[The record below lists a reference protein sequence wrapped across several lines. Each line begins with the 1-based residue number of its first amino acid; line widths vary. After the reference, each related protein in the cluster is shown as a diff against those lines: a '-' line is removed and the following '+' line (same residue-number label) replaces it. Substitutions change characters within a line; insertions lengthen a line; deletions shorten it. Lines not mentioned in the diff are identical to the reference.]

1 VAAAV
6 SVPERNPEPDSE
18 PDPEPA
24 PEPAGPAP
32 VVRILIALASIALGL
47 AIVFAVPE
55 LRHGVSLALAG
66 KLSELRHYV
75 RSLGV
80 GGAACL
86 FGLLL
91 VHAVIFYP
99 SEILNATAGFV
110 YGFIPGTAF
119 ALFGW
124 LISGSIT
131 YYLGRQLARP
141 VLTALLGQKFT
152 RLEALAKRGGTRLL
166 LAGRLIPIV
175 PFSLLG
181 YAAGAAR
188 VPFMRF
194 AWTSVVGFLPLTA
207 AVAYL
212 GAHAQKLSL
221 SDPAVWVIVA
231 VVIGLLA
238 ASWLVPMRQS
248 VESHSGADS
257 SSSRGDGEDLRDA
270 DRA

>member
-6 SVPERNPEPDSE
+6 SVPDRDPEPDLE
-18 PDPEPA
+18 PDPEPD
-24 PEPAGPAP
+24 PELAGPAR
-32 VVRILIALASIALGL
+32 VTRILIALASIALGL

-55 LRHGVSLALAG
+55 LRHGVSLALDG

-86 FGLLL
+86 FGLVL
-91 VHAVIFYP
+91 VHAVIWYP

-110 YGFIPGTAF
+110 YGFLPGTAF

-124 LISGSIT
+124 LISGAIT
-131 YYLGRQLARP
+131 YWLGRQLARP
-141 VLTALLGQKFT
+141 VLIALLGHRFT
-152 RLEALAKRGGTRLL
+152 RLEAVARRGGTRLL

-188 VPFMRF
+188 VPFVRF

-212 GAHAQKLSL
+212 GSRAQKLSL
-221 SDPAVWVIVA
+221 SDPTVWVVVA
-231 VVIGLLA
+231 VVIVLLA
-238 ASWLVPMRQS
+238 ASRLVPIRQPA
-248 VESHSGADS
+248 E
-257 SSSRGDGEDLRDA
+257 
-270 DRA
+270 

>member
-1 VAAAV
+1 MAAGGDGSA
-6 SVPERNPEPDSE
+6 RD
-18 PDPEPA
+18 A
-24 PEPAGPAP
+24 GREPAGPARGA
-32 VVRILIALASIALGL
+32 RIAFALGSIALGL

-55 LRHGVSLALAG
+55 LHHGVSLALAG
-66 KLSELRHYV
+66 KLHELRHYV

-110 YGFIPGTAF
+110 YGFLPGTAF

-124 LISGSIT
+124 LISGAIT
-131 YYLGRQLARP
+131 YWLGRQLARP
-141 VLTALLGQKFT
+141 LLAVLLGPRFT
-152 RLEALAKRGGTRLL
+152 RLEALAERGGARLL
-166 LAGRLIPIV
+166 LAGRLIPVV

-188 VPFMRF
+188 VPFVRF
-194 AWTSVVGFLPLTA
+194 AWTSVLGFLPLTA

-212 GAHAQKLSL
+212 GSRAQKLSL
-221 SDPAVWVIVA
+221 SDPAVWVVVA
-231 VVIGLLA
+231 VVIVLLA
-238 ASWLVPMRQS
+238 ASRLVPRRQS
-248 VESHSGADS
+248 VEPHDGPDPSAPGAD
-257 SSSRGDGEDLRDA
+257 DDLRNG

>member
-1 VAAAV
+1 M
-6 SVPERNPEPDSE
+6 SDTT
-18 PDPEPA
+18 PDPIERPRRT
-24 PEPAGPAP
+24 
-32 VVRILIALASIALGL
+32 RILVAVGSIAIGL

-55 LRHGVSLALAG
+55 LRHGVSLALQG
-66 KLSELRHYV
+66 KLGELRHYV
-75 RSLGV
+75 RHLGV

-110 YGFIPGTAF
+110 YGFLPGTAF
-119 ALFGW
+119 AIVGW

-131 YYLGRQLARP
+131 YWLGRQLARP
-141 VLTALLGQKFT
+141 VLHAVLGRRFA
-152 RLEALAKRGGTRLL
+152 RLEAAVNRGGTRLL

-188 VPFMRF
+188 VPFWRF
-194 AWTSVVGFLPLTA
+194 AWTTVVGFLPLTA

-212 GAHAQKLSL
+212 GSHAQNLSL
-221 SDPAVWVIVA
+221 TDPAVWVVVG
-231 VVIGLLA
+231 VVIVLLA
-238 ASWLVPMRQS
+238 ASRMVPIRNA
-248 VESHSGADS
+248 AD
-257 SSSRGDGEDLRDA
+257 
-270 DRA
+270 

>member
-1 VAAAV
+1 MEGGVGD
-6 SVPERNPEPDSE
+6 SGPETQPERARHPQRM
-18 PDPEPA
+18 
-24 PEPAGPAP
+24 
-32 VVRILIALASIALGL
+32 RILVALGSIALGL

-55 LRHGVSLALAG
+55 LRHAVSLALQG
-66 KLSELRHYV
+66 KLAELRHYV

-110 YGFIPGTAF
+110 YGFLPGTAF

-124 LISGSIT
+124 LVSGAIT
-131 YYLGRQLARP
+131 YWLGRQLARP
-141 VLTALLGQKFT
+141 VLHAVLGSRFA
-152 RLEALAKRGGTRLL
+152 RAEAAVRRGGTRLL
-166 LAGRLIPIV
+166 LAGRLIPVV

-188 VPFMRF
+188 VPFVRF

-212 GAHAQKLSL
+212 GSRAQRLSL
-221 SDPAVWVIVA
+221 SDPAVWVVVG
-231 VVIGLLA
+231 VVIVLLA
-238 ASWLVPMRQS
+238 ASRLVPMRHSSGDAAQPEPGS
-248 VESHSGADS
+248 SHPK
-257 SSSRGDGEDLRDA
+257 
-270 DRA
+270 

>member
-1 VAAAV
+1 M
-6 SVPERNPEPDSE
+6 
-18 PDPEPA
+18 
-24 PEPAGPAP
+24 
-32 VVRILIALASIALGL
+32 ALGSIALGL

-55 LRHGVSLALAG
+55 LRHGVSLALQG
-66 KLSELRHYV
+66 KLAELRHYV

-110 YGFIPGTAF
+110 YGFLPGTAF

-124 LISGSIT
+124 LVSGAIT
-131 YYLGRQLARP
+131 YWLGRQLARP
-141 VLTALLGQKFT
+141 LLNALLGPKFG
-152 RLEALAKRGGTRLL
+152 RLEAAAHRGGTRLL
-166 LAGRLIPIV
+166 LAGRLIPVV

-188 VPFMRF
+188 VPFLRF

-212 GAHAQKLSL
+212 GSHAQRLSL
-221 SDPAVWVIVA
+221 SDPAVWVVVA
-231 VVIGLLA
+231 VVIVLLA
-238 ASWLVPMRQS
+238 ASRLVPTR
-248 VESHSGADS
+248 HS
-257 SSSRGDGEDLRDA
+257 SSDGAQPEPGRSHPK
-270 DRA
+270 

>member
-1 VAAAV
+1 MAAGGNGADADADR
-6 SVPERNPEPDSE
+6 VPAR
-18 PDPEPA
+18 PA
-24 PEPAGPAP
+24 RGA
-32 VVRILIALASIALGL
+32 RIAFALGSIALGL

-66 KLSELRHYV
+66 KLHELRHYV

-110 YGFIPGTAF
+110 YGFLPGTAF

-124 LISGSIT
+124 LISGAIT
-131 YYLGRQLARP
+131 YWLGRQLARP
-141 VLTALLGQKFT
+141 LLAALLGQRFT
-152 RLEALAKRGGTRLL
+152 RLEALAERGGARLL
-166 LAGRLIPIV
+166 LAGRLIPVV

-188 VPFMRF
+188 VPFVRF

-212 GAHAQKLSL
+212 GSRAQKLSL
-221 SDPAVWVIVA
+221 SDPAVWVVA
-231 VVIGLLA
+231 GVVIVLLA
-238 ASWLVPMRQS
+238 ASWLVPMRQP
-248 VESHSGADS
+248 VDAYPGPDP
-257 SSSRGDGEDLRDA
+257 SSRVGDDELRRA